1 VLIAALAGPAMRA
14 QGVQSFQSIRLF
26 NPATPTQ
33 GVTLA
38 PPAGITSYTLT
49 FPATAPVAGTALVS
63 TGAGTT
69 AWTTVPTTV
78 STLNSNRILVSSAG
92 SITEVPA
99 LTNGQI
105 LIGST
110 GLAPVA
116 ATITAGSG
124 ITVTN
129 AAGSITI
136 AASGGLPTGT
146 TNNATL
152 RYNTATS
159 AWTENTNV
167 LGGTDGS
174 LTLGGAL
181 GGGTST
187 ATPVSIGL
195 GSSYASDLNP
205 LKAKLILYNDLSNN
219 VIGMGVSLSSF
230 NFFVNSASQFS
241 WRSGSGATPTEIMSL
256 SSSRLTLPSTTDL
269 TIKGVSYTWPTA
281 NGAAGTVLTN
291 NGSGTLTWSAASGS
305 GWGLTG
311 NAGTNATNNYI
322 GTTDNVDFVV
332 RTNNVERMRVLSGGN
347 VGIGTTAP
355 AAPLEVRRT
364 VTAATEQTFISL
376 YAVGDQQNHG
386 STIDF
391 RNDGGGYYASI
402 AGLDDANNDGRLEL
416 RVSGNS
422 AINGSRL
429 TSSDARLTIKRTG
442 FVGIGTTAP
451 SQLLTVTNGNVYLD
465 NSGTAGELRF
475 REPSASGAN
484 YTAFRAG
491 AQAADLTYTL
501 PLAAPTAGQLLSSDA
516 SGNLSWTSAGA
527 SGWGLTGNAS
537 TNATTNF
544 IGTTDNVD
552 FVVRTFNTER
562 MRVLGGG
569 NVTLG
574 GALGTGSS
582 TATPVTLSLGSTFA
596 SSVTASQAKLRIF
609 ENSSGS
615 DIYGLG
621 VSSSQLNYFAPT
633 GATHRWYIGDA
644 QMMSLSSTAATKLTV
659 TNGNIYLDNTGTA
672 GELRFRE
679 PSASGANYT
688 AFRAGAQAADLTYTL
703 PLTAPTAGQ
712 ILSSDASGNL
722 SWASAA
728 SAAWALSGSDYSA
741 GSYTPTLNALTY
753 QFGHGDKGSWVGTR
767 NAQTLWFG
775 VNSTYRAA
783 IAADGT
789 FTMSGPLV
797 INNLSSAAGTTLPA
811 GYDRILIGNSS
822 GQIEEVSF
830 TTFADATNTGWG
842 INGNTTAAGTY
853 APSLNGST
861 VQFVN
866 GDRGPWVGTR
876 NAQPLWFA
884 TNNVYRAQLAVD
896 GTFTMSGPLVINNLS
911 STAGATLPAG
921 YDRILIGNSSGQIEE
936 VSFTTFA
943 DATNTG
949 WGINGNTTAAG
960 TYAPSLNGSTVQFV
974 NGDRGPWVGTR
985 NAQPLWFGTN
995 NVYRAQLAVDGTFT
1009 MSGPLVIDNLNS
1021 TASATISAGYDRV
1034 LVANNS
1040 GRVEEVSFS
1049 TFANASAS
1057 SWGTS
1062 GNEPAAGTYSPSLGG
1077 NTTQFV
1083 SGDRGSWI
1091 GTRNARDLWFGTNNV
1106 YRAVITSTGELA
1118 LSGQAQ
1124 FAAGTAAAPS
1134 VSREG
1139 DTDNGMFFPAANTL
1153 AFSTGATERMRI
1165 TDIGRVGIG
1174 NAAPAYVLDVTG
1186 DINSSTN
1193 VRAAGTALTSDLR
1206 LKRNIVD
1213 IDSALD
1219 IVERLV
1225 PVRYEKKSTIA
1236 DSVYQWKQMGFIA
1249 QDLQEVLPDLVH
1261 VGRDADS
1268 TLSVDYT
1275 SLVALL
1281 TGAIKEQQTII
1292 QDQTQYIRILRA
1304 QIDAIEERLK
1314 SLEQRR

>member
-26 NPATPTQ
+26 NPATPAQ
-33 GVTLA
+33 GITLA

-92 SITEVPA
+92 SITELPA

-311 NAGTNATNNYI
+311 NAGTNANNYI

-402 AGLDDANNDGRLEL
+402 AGLDDASNDGRLEL

-422 AINGSRL
+422 VNNGSRL

-797 INNLSSAAGTTLPA
+797 INNLSSTAGTTLPA

-830 TTFADATNTGWG
+830 STFADATNTGWG
-842 INGNTTAAGTY
+842 INGNTTTAGTY

-911 STAGATLPAG
+911 SAAGTTLPAG

-949 WGINGNTTAAG
+949 WGINGNTTATG

-985 NAQPLWFGTN
+985 NAQPLWFATN

-1009 MSGPLVIDNLNS
+1009 MSGPLVIDNLNNS
-1021 TASATISAGYDRV
+1021 ASATISAGYDRV